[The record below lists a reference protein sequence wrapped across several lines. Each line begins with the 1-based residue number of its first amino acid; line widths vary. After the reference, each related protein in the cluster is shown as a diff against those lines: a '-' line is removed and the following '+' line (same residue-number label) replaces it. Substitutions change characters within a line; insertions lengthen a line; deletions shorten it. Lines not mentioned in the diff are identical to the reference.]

1 MRLGL
6 LALDQAGDAV
16 VRSIGTAGAKV
27 VESIDSIGCTVL
39 RRIEQAT
46 YLEVGRVVCEA
57 DAAAIQ
63 SLQAQ
68 LEEAKAATAEAKA
81 ATAEAKAAGDRQRFV
96 ISELNKDLRRKADL
110 ITSLR
115 AAARAPAKDSE
126 ADRKLRADVLAA
138 VAGLRRPLD
147 AIRADLAGGQNA
159 IRADLAGV
167 QNGMTALQGAMKAL
181 QTYVGF
187 MRTAFEGLL
196 GAVLP

>member
-46 YLEVGRVVCEA
+46 CLEVGRVVCEA

-68 LEEAKAATAEAKA
+68 LADAKAAA
-81 ATAEAKAAGDRQRFV
+81 AEAKAAGDRQRFV

-147 AIRADLAGGQNA
+147 AIRADLAGVQNG
-159 IRADLAGV
+159 ISADLAGV